1 MQEPEVAISDA
12 RDRGDRLRVGEV
24 GIVQREAEVAPVAGE
39 DEGGFCQVSSQQ
51 VLLPEPLQF
60 IECRFSEGAAMHCPA
75 CSSRATSER
84 SARTQLGYRRFR
96 CRDCGRGFNERSGTM
111 FNRLQYPTDIVCLV
125 VLWRLR
131 YKLSLRD
138 LVEMFALR
146 GFVFT
151 HEAVREWEEK
161 LAPHVSK
168 ELRKARRGKVGR
180 SWYTDETY
188 LRVAGRWCYLYRAI
202 DRAGNLVDVRLSE
215 TRDRAAA
222 EAFFASAQ
230 AVTGITPHR
239 VTTDGHDAY
248 PGAIKA
254 KLGKKVTH
262 RTSRY
267 LNNHLEQDHRGIKGR
282 YRPMRG
288 FKSVASAHRFCRA
301 YDEVRHFL
309 RFPSPRN
316 RRLSLDEQ
324 RWFHLRQVNRLLAIM
339 EQAAR
344 SYRASGG

>member
-1 MQEPEVAISDA
+1 M
-12 RDRGDRLRVGEV
+12 R
-24 GIVQREAEVAPVAGE
+24 
-39 DEGGFCQVSSQQ
+39 
-51 VLLPEPLQF
+51 
-60 IECRFSEGAAMHCPA
+60 CPA
-75 CSSRATSER
+75 CTSRATTER
-84 SARTQLGYRRFR
+84 SDRTELGYRRFR
-96 CRDCGRGFNERSGTM
+96 CGDCGRGFNERSGTV
-111 FNRLQYPTDIVCLV
+111 FNRLQYPTDVVCLV

-151 HEAVREWEEK
+151 HEAAREWEAK
-161 LAPHVSK
+161 LAPHITE
-168 ELRKARRGKVGR
+168 ELRKTRRGRIGR

-202 DRAGNLVDVRLSE
+202 DRAGNLIDVRLSE

-222 EAFFASAQ
+222 ETFFASAQ
-230 AVTGITPHR
+230 TVTGITPSR

-248 PGAIKA
+248 PGAIRT
-254 KLGKKVTH
+254 KLGERIIH

-288 FKSVASAHRFCRA
+288 FKSVASAQRFCRA
-301 YDEVRHFL
+301 YDEVRHAL
-309 RFPSPRN
+309 RSPSPRG
-316 RRLSLDEQ
+316 RRLSLDER
-324 RWFHLRQVNRLLAIM
+324 RWFHLRQVNRLLGIM
-339 EQAAR
+339 EQAA
-344 SYRASGG
+344 